1 MPTPE
6 RRPAIATTPPLL
18 TKAPTKAHPAA
29 PSPPS
34 VDPAQGGSEAPNRM
48 LCARIPLDLH
58 DEVKVLAAR
67 RRSSVQAIVTEAL
80 RAYLPGRE

>member
-1 MPTPE
+1 MPTPQ
-6 RRPAIATTPPLL
+6 RRPATTTPPLL

-34 VDPAQGGSEAPNRM
+34 VDPVPAGSEGLNRM

-58 DEVKVLAAR
+58 DEVKILAAR

-80 RAYLPGRE
+80 KAYLPGQK

>member
-1 MPTPE
+1 MPTPQ
-6 RRPAIATTPPLL
+6 RRPAATTPPLL
-18 TKAPTKAHPAA
+18 TKAPTKAHPIA

-34 VDPAQGGSEAPNRM
+34 VDPLRAGSAEPNRM

-80 RAYLPGRE
+80 KAYLPGQR